1 MKKRAKTPT
10 TKQRLAKAD
19 LAPGQKLPLIE
30 HLHELKRR
38 LFYVAACVAVG
49 AAVAYGLERRLIDVL
64 LRPSHGQDFIYTSP
78 MGGMNFL
85 FSVCLDI
92 GLVLATPVIIY
103 QLLAFVQPLMRGTS
117 RRFLLFASASTGVVA
132 VLGVLFGFFVGLPQ
146 ALHFLLH
153 QFVTVQVKPLI
164 TIQSYVQFVALY
176 LLGSALM
183 FQLPLIL
190 LFINRIK
197 PLKPQKLFKYERH
210 LIVAAFIIA
219 FIMNPTPN
227 VVDQL
232 LVVIP
237 IVVTYQ
243 FSIALLWFVNHGKLS
258 PDKLAELRKQDALRQ
273 AERTG
278 KSLQPLPDESPL
290 PPDTVT
296 TELPVAATDSFAAA
310 ESVIIGT
317 AATEP
322 VEQTPPALPAA
333 STPQRQYNRA
343 VVSTTRRSYL
353 PLRGSIIQ

>member
-10 TKQRLAKAD
+10 AKQRPAKAS
-19 LAPGQKLPLIE
+19 LTSREKLPLIE
-30 HLHELKRR
+30 HLKELKRR

-49 AAVAYGLERRLIDVL
+49 AAITYGLERKLIDIL

-85 FSVCLDI
+85 FSVCLDV

-103 QLLAFVQPLMRGTS
+103 QILAFVQPLMRGTS
-117 RRFLLFASASTGVVA
+117 RKFLLFASGATGTVA
-132 VLGVLFGFFVGLPQ
+132 ILGVLFGYFIGLPQ

-183 FQLPLIL
+183 FQMPLIL

-197 PLKPQKLFKYERH
+197 PLRPSSLFKYERH
-210 LIVAAFIIA
+210 LIVAAFVIA

-227 VVDQL
+227 IVDQL
-232 LVVIP
+232 LVVVP
-237 IVVTYQ
+237 IIVTYQ
-243 FSIALLWFVNHGKLS
+243 LGIGLLWLVNRGKHS
-258 PDKLAELRKQDALRQ
+258 PQWLAELRAQDVLRQ
-273 AERTG
+273 AERAG
-278 KSLQPLPDESPL
+278 KTLVPLPDESPL
-290 PPDTVT
+290 PPDVEVETQAPLEPTTPEPTYVT
-296 TELPVAATDSFAAA
+296 ASQPVEQEQPAQMTPQRRYARSVVAAT
-310 ESVIIGT
+310 
-317 AATEP
+317 
-322 VEQTPPALPAA
+322 
-333 STPQRQYNRA
+333 
-343 VVSTTRRSYL
+343 RRNYL